1 MPQICSQAGLR
12 PCHRLVLGAANQ
24 GKDLPVTARPVRRGA
39 AAAARLAGPML
50 VVLVAGG
57 LAAACAYRGDIDNPA
72 TIKATWLSYL
82 NGDDMRAACVEG
94 APLQY
99 RLVYNADYDQQL
111 RSYEV
116 TGAQSNDG
124 SAGGARLTVRVLGES
139 GVVVNE
145 MTFEDPL
152 AFTRWQRS
160 EAPLGSSVVE
170 RLNAALEASGAF
182 EPAPTGLQL
191 FSKETYWISNLCRDG
206 VFYFNA
212 WRYPSDRFEAISFD
226 ALLFALDE
234 TGVPVREPVA
244 VRVGTS
250 AKLNAPRRQE
260 SDDTRGNY
268 FNVKVGDN
276 GLTDRLMF

>member
-1 MPQICSQAGLR
+1 
-12 PCHRLVLGAANQ
+12 
-24 GKDLPVTARPVRRGA
+24 VTAQPFRRTA
-39 AAAARLAGPML
+39 AAPARLASAL
-50 VVLVAGG
+50 SVVLLAAG
-57 LAAACAYRGDIDNPA
+57 LAAACTYRGDIDNPA

-99 RLVYNADYDQQL
+99 RLIYNADYDQQL

-116 TGAQSNDG
+116 IGAQSDNGG
-124 SAGGARLTVRVLGES
+124 SGGARLVARALGPS
-139 GVVVNE
+139 GLVVNE

-152 AFTRWQRS
+152 AFARWKRS
-160 EAPLGSSVVE
+160 EAPLGASVVE
-170 RLNAALEASGAF
+170 RLDAALEASGAF
-182 EPAPTGLQL
+182 APAPKGLQL

-212 WRYPSDRFEAISFD
+212 WRFPSDRFDAISFD

-268 FNVKVGDN
+268 FNVKVGEN

>member
-1 MPQICSQAGLR
+1 MIAQPFRRRAAAPAWLAR
-12 PCHRLVLGAANQ
+12 ARLVSAL
-24 GKDLPVTARPVRRGA
+24 
-39 AAAARLAGPML
+39 L
-50 VVLVAGG
+50 VVLLAAG

-99 RLVYNADYDQQL
+99 RLIYNADYDMQL

-124 SAGGARLTVRVLGES
+124 GAGGAHLTIRVLGES
-139 GVVVNE
+139 GIVVNE
-145 MTFEDPL
+145 MSFSDPL
-152 AFTRWQRS
+152 AFTRWKRS
-160 EAPLGSSVVE
+160 EAPLGASVVE

-182 EPAPTGLQL
+182 EPAPKGLQL

-212 WRYPSDRFEAISFD
+212 WRFPSDRFDAISFD

-268 FNVKVGDN
+268 FNVKVGEN
-276 GLTDRLMF
+276 GLTDRLTF

>member
-1 MPQICSQAGLR
+1 MSASSSARTGGKAL
-12 PCHRLVLGAANQ
+12 LLAA
-24 GKDLPVTARPVRRGA
+24 L
-39 AAAARLAGPML
+39 L
-50 VVLVAGG
+50 
-57 LAAACAYRGDIDNPA
+57 LAAACTYRGNIDNPA
-72 TIKATWLSYL
+72 TLKATWLSYL
-82 NGDDMRAACVEG
+82 NGDDMRAACVAG

-99 RLVYNADYDQQL
+99 RLIYNADYDQQL
-111 RSYEV
+111 RSYEI
-116 TGAQSNDG
+116 TGDG
-124 SAGGARLTVRVLGES
+124 AGGARLVARVLGPS
-139 GVVVNE
+139 GLVVNE

-160 EAPLGSSVVE
+160 EAPLGASVVE

-182 EPAPTGLQL
+182 QPAPKGLQL

-206 VFYFNA
+206 QFHFNA
-212 WRYPSDRFEAISFD
+212 WRYPSDRFDAISFD

-276 GLTDRLMF
+276 GLTDRLAF